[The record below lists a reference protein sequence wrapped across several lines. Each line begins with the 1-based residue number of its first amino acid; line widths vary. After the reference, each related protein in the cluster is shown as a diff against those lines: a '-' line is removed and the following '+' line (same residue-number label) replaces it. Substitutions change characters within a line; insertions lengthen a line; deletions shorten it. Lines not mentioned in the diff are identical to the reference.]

1 MKNGASTQ
9 SEIQDPSTKRGGRTV
24 NIRNR
29 LFLVLA
35 VSLVGLVA
43 VQICNVAMDSK
54 IRNRVVIPSFSSQVL
69 KANKDALKVSVQ
81 IKAAVLAARVKGA
94 TNRDERNTIIV
105 AETDPIRFFDDN
117 SGYFFA
123 YETNGVRIN
132 VPINKSDNG
141 KNVIGSVDKRGTRF
155 VEELIRAAQRG
166 GDFVEYYFEK
176 EGKGIQPKLGYAM
189 MIPGTD
195 AMVGSGV
202 YIDNVQ
208 EETGRL
214 ESLIKAKIRENF
226 RYTVLL
232 FLGILVFTSVATLMA
247 SRSITRLLGATA
259 QELRSSSL
267 HVTQAATQ
275 VAAASRDLASGA
287 SDQASSLEETGS
299 SLEEMSSM
307 TRRNAETA
315 SKVHALGKEARAAA
329 EKGSAEMAAMS
340 KAIGAI
346 HDSSG
351 EIAKIIRTIDEIAFQ
366 TNILALNAA
375 VEAARAGEAGMGFA
389 VVADEVRN
397 LAQRSAQAARDTA
410 AKIEGAISTTAE
422 GVRLTK
428 AAASSLEAIVIK
440 AREVDTLA
448 AAVATASTEQ
458 SQGIQQINL
467 AVSQIDRVT
476 QANVG
481 TADQSAA
488 AAEQLQDQAAA
499 LKLVVEN
506 LSALAGVRQETN
518 NASKPTPAVT
528 SKPVHAGETL
538 TLTRAT
544 VQPGGES
551 KPAVGRSP
559 APARNEEELM
569 WK

>member
-1 MKNGASTQ
+1 M
-9 SEIQDPSTKRGGRTV
+9 

-29 LFLVLA
+29 LLLVLG
-35 VSLVGLVA
+35 VSLLGLIA
-43 VQICNVAMDSK
+43 VQVCNVVMDAKVRS
-54 IRNRVVIPSFSSQVL
+54 RVVLPSFSSQVL
-69 KANKDALKVSVQ
+69 KASKESLKVSVH
-81 IKAAVLAARVKGA
+81 IKASLLASRLKNAA
-94 TNRDERNTIIV
+94 TREDRNAIIV

-132 VPINKSDNG
+132 VPINKKDNG
-141 KNVIGSVDKRGTRF
+141 KNLIDSVDKRGTRF
-155 VEELIRAAQRG
+155 IEELIRAAQRG
-166 GDFVEYYFEK
+166 GDFIEYYFEK
-176 EGKGIQPKLGYAM
+176 EGKGVQPKLGYAM

-195 AMVGSGV
+195 ALIGSGV

-208 EETGRL
+208 EETARL
-214 ESLIKAKIRENF
+214 ETLIKSKLRENLV
-226 RYTVLL
+226 YTVVL
-232 FLGILVFTSVATLMA
+232 FFGILLFTSVATLMA
-247 SRSITRLLGATA
+247 SRSITKALGRTA
-259 QELRSSSL
+259 HALMSSSSQ
-267 HVTQAATQ
+267 VTEAATQ
-275 VAAASRDLASGA
+275 VATASRDLASGA

-315 SKVHALGKEARAAA
+315 SRVHSLGGEARAAA
-329 EKGSAEMAAMS
+329 EKGSAEMTEMS
-340 KAIGAI
+340 RAISAI
-346 HDSSG
+346 HASSG

-410 AKIEGAISTTAE
+410 VKIEAAIGTTAE

-428 AAASSLEAIVIK
+428 AAANSLEAIVAK
-440 AREVDTLA
+440 TREVDTLA
-448 AAVATASTEQ
+448 AEVSTASNEQ
-458 SQGIQQINL
+458 SQGIQQINT

-476 QANVG
+476 QANVS

-488 AAEQLQDQAAA
+488 AADALQQQAAA
-499 LKLVVEN
+499 LKSVVES
-506 LSALAGVRQETN
+506 LSALAGFHGDDSGISSPTIL
-518 NASKPTPAVT
+518 ASVELAPPARTSANSRAVATAPSLGSALKPSRKSA
-528 SKPVHAGETL
+528 A
-538 TLTRAT
+538 
-544 VQPGGES
+544 
-551 KPAVGRSP
+551 
-559 APARNEEELM
+559 APAEEELI